1 MEDVHMSTKLKRYT
15 QEFKTEAVRLVK
27 ETGKPVP
34 QIAAD
39 VGISDKS
46 LYRWLALDG
55 SGARKNGSR
64 SALSSDEREDLQRLR
79 DENRTLRMERDFLKK
94 SVAFFARE
102 TTKFSR

>member
-1 MEDVHMSTKLKRYT
+1 MEDVHMSTKSKRYNK
-15 QEFKTEAVRLVK
+15 EFKAEAVRLVK
-27 ETGKPVP
+27 ESGKPVA

-39 VGISDKS
+39 LGISDKS
-46 LYRWLALDG
+46 LYRWVADDG
-55 SGARKNGSR
+55 SGAGKRIK
-64 SALSSDEREDLQRLR
+64 SALTSDEREDLQRLR